1 MASPTRFS
9 STLGKR
15 SIAARLVAVLAL
27 AVCGVAIYFV
37 VISFTESDDPKEPKN
52 ENKGR
57 SEQAKDQTALS
68 PLDAELLLALS

>member
-27 AVCGVAIYFV
+27 AVCGVAIYFLV
-37 VISFTESDDPKEPKN
+37 MSFTERDDPKDPKN
-52 ENKGR
+52 DKKGR
-57 SEQAKDQTALS
+57 SEQAKDQKALS
-68 PLDAELLLALS
+68 PLDADLLLALF